1 MAERRYGFRF
11 SFVEGCVIVA
21 SIVSA
26 SFLVFLFGVYAGREM
41 EARKVAE
48 SARISRVVDAP
59 VESSFPARSEE
70 GTRSAPKEKPTTRGN
85 SQMLSPP
92 SGTESKTPVLAF
104 TPPRPESS
112 LAIPPAVPEENLPP
126 SPQTDESVVRKEP
139 QKGLITGDREAPQQR
154 PAQSEAASQKPPMEL
169 AKTDSRAVPAAPVV
183 RNLESASPFVP
194 SPPVIAT
201 PKKPEAVTEKLQKTA
216 NEKEAATAGRR
227 WSVQVYA
234 SQTEG
239 EAKRLADQL
248 RGQGHSPVVSKVER
262 NGETWYRVRIGVFA
276 SADEARHSVEQFRRE
291 GKFRQAYP
299 TSN

>member
-59 VESSFPARSEE
+59 VESPFPARSEE

-85 SQMLSPP
+85 SQMPSPS
-92 SGTESKTPVLAF
+92 SGTESKTPVLVF

-126 SPQTDESVVRKEP
+126 PPQTDESVVRKES

-154 PAQSEAASQKPPMEL
+154 PAEREVAPQKPSTEL
-169 AKTDSRAVPAAPVV
+169 AKTDSRAVPVV
-183 RNLESASPFVP
+183 RSPESASPFAP
-194 SPPVIAT
+194 SSPVIAT
-201 PKKPEAVTEKLQKTA
+201 PKKPEAVAEKLQKTA
-216 NEKEAATAGRR
+216 NEKEASAAGRR

-262 NGETWYRVRIGVFA
+262 NGETWYRVRIGAFA
-276 SADEARHSVEQFRRE
+276 SADEARISVEQFRRE